1 MKRILTL
8 CLCLCLLVGCTQQ
21 IEYIDLGTLEKTIQT
36 VVGQDGLSLVD
47 SSMDDAKELFS
58 NISNIDYDKIG
69 QYFVLYSSNGTSDEI
84 AVVELKDS
92 QDTKKMEESLRKHL
106 ESRKQ
111 LFKNY
116 APEQVKNIE
125 NAQLFSIGN
134 YTVLVICKNAT
145 AVKEAFN
152 KFISQ

>member
-1 MKRILTL
+1 M
-8 CLCLCLLVGCTQQ
+8 
-21 IEYIDLGTLEKTIQT
+21 
-36 VVGQDGLSLVD
+36 
-47 SSMDDAKELFS
+47 
-58 NISNIDYDKIG
+58 
-69 QYFVLYSSNGTSDEI
+69 YSSNGTSDEI
-84 AVVELKDS
+84 AVIELKDS
-92 QDTKKMEESLRKHL
+92 QDAKKMEESLRKHL
-106 ESRKQ
+106 ENRKK

-134 YTVLVICKNAT
+134 YAVLVICKNAT

>member
-36 VVGQDGLSLVD
+36 VVGQDELSLVD

-111 LFKNY
+111 LLKNY

-134 YTVLVICKNAT
+134 YAVLVINKNAT